1 MENQKQIWVKGTND
15 KLVNVTKADQVRVVA
30 VEPPK
35 DPAALPGAPPAE
47 ITYKL
52 ISVTG
57 GGPLALPATLAKG
70 SEAKMKSLLLHIQM
84 LLGAHDLDK
93 VNEDGTVPDP
103 KKVQN

>member
-1 MENQKQIWVKGTND
+1 MDDKKAIWIKGTND
-15 KLVNVTKADQVRVVA
+15 KLVNIAKADQVRVVA

-35 DPAALPGAPPAE
+35 DPAALPGAPPPE

-70 SEAKMKSLLLHIQM
+70 SEVKMKGLLLYIQS

-93 VNEDGTVPDP
+93 INNDGTMPDP